1 MDQLIPCSQL
11 VQVTLSP
18 GGSGG
23 VAPGE
28 PRRGVAGAPAG
39 LPGLFAGAYDG
50 LAIVVIAPSRLGV
63 FMHRMPVNKHR
74 SAKQFKRNIRK
85 TKAPNM
91 KAAPM
96 RGGIR
101 L

>member
-1 MDQLIPCSQL
+1 MRPLH
-11 VQVTLSP
+11 
-18 GGSGG
+18 
-23 VAPGE
+23 
-28 PRRGVAGAPAG
+28 RR
-39 LPGLFAGAYDG
+39 
-50 LAIVVIAPSRLGV
+50 
-63 FMHRMPVNKHR
+63 PVNKR
-74 SAKQFKRNIRK
+74 KAARKFRNQTRR

>member
-1 MDQLIPCSQL
+1 MAFLL
-11 VQVTLSP
+11 
-18 GGSGG
+18 
-23 VAPGE
+23 E
-28 PRRGVAGAPAG
+28 
-39 LPGLFAGAYDG
+39 
-50 LAIVVIAPSRLGV
+50 VV
-63 FMHRMPVNKHR
+63 MHRMPVNKHR

>member
-1 MDQLIPCSQL
+1 M
-11 VQVTLSP
+11 
-18 GGSGG
+18 
-23 VAPGE
+23 APGE
-28 PRRGVAGAPAG
+28 ARRAVAGALAG
-39 LPGLFAGAYDG
+39 LVGRLAELYDVGAGWSCAH
-50 LAIVVIAPSRLGV
+50 SRRYFFGGY
-63 FMHRMPVNKHR
+63 MHRKPVNKHR
-74 SAKQFKRNIRK
+74 SAQQFKRNVRH

>member
-1 MDQLIPCSQL
+1 MF
-11 VQVTLSP
+11 
-18 GGSGG
+18 
-23 VAPGE
+23 
-28 PRRGVAGAPAG
+28 RK
-39 LPGLFAGAYDG
+39 
-50 LAIVVIAPSRLGV
+50 
-63 FMHRMPVNKHR
+63 PVNKHR
-74 SAKQFKRNIRK
+74 SASAFKRNVGR